1 MAAVALFP
9 IVKEA
14 APLELV
20 AKVASPLYV
29 AVMLAG
35 PATENDVVRTAE
47 PALMVALPSK
57 VVPLGKLTVP
67 VAPEVT
73 VAVSVTARPMA
84 AWVVAAPPM
93 VTAREVDEAVAP
105 DAFTVTV
112 EAVVTGARARA
123 PPPAKDALTMC

>member
-29 AVMLAG
+29 AVMRAG

-57 VVPLGKLTVP
+57 VVPLRKLTVP

-93 VTAREVDEAVAP
+93 VTAREGDEAVAP
-105 DAFTVTV
+105 GGVPG
-112 EAVVTGARARA
+112 TGGAGGCRAE
-123 PPPAKDALTMC
+123 